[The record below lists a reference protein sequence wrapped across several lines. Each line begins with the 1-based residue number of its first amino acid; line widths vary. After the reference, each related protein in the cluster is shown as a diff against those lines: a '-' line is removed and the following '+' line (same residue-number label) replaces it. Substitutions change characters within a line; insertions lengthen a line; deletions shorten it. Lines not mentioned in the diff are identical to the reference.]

1 MHARLMAF
9 SNVDNSNNIKIN
21 IKYLKSILATGN

>member
-9 SNVDNSNNIKIN
+9 SNVDNLNNIKIN
-21 IKYLKSILATGN
+21 IKYLKSILATCN